1 MEKFESIWSR
11 QENVSYPGAL
21 IAPTSEPPFKPGVY
35 FISVMTLTQNISNA
49 AILAQAYSGDN
60 QFLFNHANKDAK
72 NAKNGKSEN
81 SVVMRKN
88 VLCTQS
94 HRYVVASGAK
104 SFALP
109 VPIESDDKSIELLPL
124 FLFLDAPP
132 TTVGNGDNDNGASD
146 HKGVMMFDGS
156 HVISLNAYM
165 KFGHYADKMRSMKPI
180 IAPHAEFVHEN
191 DGDDGRVDDGT
202 KREKRFYFVTSQ
214 FFASSST
221 MKTRA
226 RSVLLLVKKQKE
238 NGAVHYEPYV
248 VSIRPKRSFADYL
261 IGGVKSLLS
270 VIRL

>member
-1 MEKFESIWSR
+1 MKHYQLWSWKNEKNE
-11 QENVSYPGAL
+11 
-21 IAPTSEPPFKPGVY
+21 
-35 FISVMTLTQNISNA
+35 
-49 AILAQAYSGDN
+49 
-60 QFLFNHANKDAK
+60 K
-72 NAKNGKSEN
+72 NE
-81 SVVMRKN
+81 N

-124 FLFLDAPP
+124 FLFLDAPTTTA

-146 HKGVMMFDGS
+146 HKGVIMFDGS

-191 DGDDGRVDDGT
+191 DGDDKSGSDGT

-221 MKTRA
+221 MKTMKA

-248 VSIRPKRSFADYL
+248 VSIRPKRSLTDYL